1 MGMSSNDLTPG
12 NTFAGN
18 QVAVPM
24 RTANPG
30 ASVLPG
36 DEYAPSN
43 LYARLPQGIVTT
55 TVDQLFQW
63 ARKSSLWPMTFGLAC
78 CAIEMIGT
86 FMAKHDLDRFGLIG
100 QVGATPRQSD
110 LMIVSGT
117 LTTKMAPAVR
127 TLWEQMPE
135 PKWVISMGGCAT
147 CGGPYYRYPTV
158 ATADQVIPVD
168 VYIGGCPPRPE
179 ALMHGILKLQEKI
192 MRQAKEG
199 RRPTPDLELVLAGNG
214 VSDGVVTNGVAHGA
228 GDEAAVGARA

>member
-1 MGMSSNDLTPG
+1 MGMTAPLPPVPPPGQYPDL
-12 NTFAGN
+12 
-18 QVAVPM
+18 
-24 RTANPG
+24 NPQ
-30 ASVLPG
+30 P
-36 DEYAPSN
+36 DN

-55 TVDQLFQW
+55 TVDSLFQW

-78 CAIEMIGT
+78 CAIEMIAT

-117 LTTKMAPAVR
+117 VTTKMVPAIK
-127 TLWEQMPE
+127 TLYDQMPE

-158 ATADQVIPVD
+158 VQGVDQAIPVD

-192 MRQAKEG
+192 MRQAREG
-199 RRPTPDLELVLAGNG
+199 RRPRPDMELVLGG
-214 VSDGVVTNGVAHGA
+214 PEGPGA
-228 GDEAAVGARA
+228 DLTQEAAG

>member
-1 MGMSSNDLTPG
+1 VT
-12 NTFAGN
+12 
-18 QVAVPM
+18 
-24 RTANPG
+24 
-30 ASVLPG
+30 
-36 DEYAPSN
+36 APSTTSPSAAPSAPAGAPAEQFPDLNPQPDN

-55 TVDQLFQW
+55 TVHQLFQW

-117 LTTKMAPAVR
+117 VTTKMVPAIK
-127 TLWEQMPE
+127 TLYDQMPE

-158 ATADQVIPVD
+158 VQGVDQAIPVD

-199 RRPTPDLELVLAGNG
+199 RRPRPDMELVLEG
-214 VSDGVVTNGVAHGA
+214 DGVAQ
-228 GDEAAVGARA
+228 EAAG

>member
-1 MGMSSNDLTPG
+1 MGMIAPHTASAGTSS
-12 NTFAGN
+12 AIGN
-18 QVAVPM
+18 QTAVAGAPG
-24 RTANPG
+24 TLPELNPQ
-30 ASVLPG
+30 P
-36 DEYAPSN
+36 EN

-55 TVDQLFQW
+55 SVDQLFQW

-117 LTTKMAPAVR
+117 VTTKMVPAIK
-127 TLWEQMPE
+127 TLYDQMPE

-158 ATADQVIPVD
+158 VQGVDQAIPVD

-179 ALMHGILKLQEKI
+179 ALIHGILKLQEKI

-199 RRPTPDLELVLAGNG
+199 RRPTPDMELVLAG
-214 VSDGVVTNGVAHGA
+214 DGV
-228 GDEAAVGARA
+228 AAA

>member
-1 MGMSSNDLTPG
+1 MNMLDTAPA
-12 NTFAGN
+12 NTLAGN
-18 QVAVPM
+18 QTAVPP
-24 RTANPG
+24 AG
-30 ASVLPG
+30 ASGGPA
-36 DEYAPSN
+36 DDYQPTN

-199 RRPTPDLELVLAGNG
+199 RRPRPDLELVLAGEG
-214 VSDGVVTNGVAHGA
+214 VTDGVAAPVAAA
-228 GDEAAVGARA
+228 G

>member
-1 MGMSSNDLTPG
+1 MGVTAPPTPQPPVI
-12 NTFAGN
+12 GN
-18 QVAVPM
+18 QSAVGIPSGLVV
-24 RTANPG
+24 PG
-30 ASVLPG
+30 AADLNPQP
-36 DEYAPSN
+36 EN
-43 LYARLPQGIVTT
+43 LYARLPQGVVTT

-78 CAIEMIGT
+78 CAIEMIST

-117 LTTKMAPAVR
+117 VTTKMAPAVQR
-127 TLWEQMPE
+127 LWAQMPE

-158 ATADQVIPVD
+158 MQGVDQCIPVD

-199 RRPTPDLELVLAGNG
+199 RRPRPDFELVLSGGGVESTG
-214 VSDGVVTNGVAHGA
+214 VSP
-228 GDEAAVGARA
+228 EAA

>member
-1 MGMSSNDLTPG
+1 MGMSAPPMVTGDRR
-12 NTFAGN
+12 A
-18 QVAVPM
+18 AVPP
-24 RTANPG
+24 ADG
-30 ASVLPG
+30 LPAG
-36 DEYAPSN
+36 DLGPQPTN

-55 TVDQLFQW
+55 TIDQLFQW

-117 LTTKMAPAVR
+117 LTTKMAPAVK
-127 TLWEQMPE
+127 TLYDQMPE
-135 PKWVISMGGCAT
+135 PKWVISMGGCAS

-158 ATADQVIPVD
+158 TSADQVIPVD

-199 RRPTPDLELVLAGNG
+199 RRPRPDFELVLAGEG
-214 VSDGVVTNGVAHGA
+214 IEAEASPA
-228 GDEAAVGARA
+228 GTMA

>member
-1 MGMSSNDLTPG
+1 MANLLAPRVRTRGKESIYECGMPTIGQGWSQMNL
-12 NTFAGN
+12 
-18 QVAVPM
+18 
-24 RTANPG
+24 R
-30 ASVLPG
+30 
-36 DEYAPSN
+36 YY
-43 LYARLPQGIVTT
+43 LYAILFLIFE
-55 TVDQLFQW
+55 LFQW

-78 CAIEMIGT
+78 CAIEMIST

-117 LTTKMAPAVR
+117 VTTKMAPAVR
-127 TLWEQMPE
+127 ILWEQMPE

-158 ATADQVIPVD
+158 VQGVDQVIPVD

-199 RRPTPDLELVLAGNG
+199 RRPTADLELVLAGEG
-214 VSDGVVTNGVAHGA
+214 VEVA
-228 GDEAAVGARA
+228 

>member
-1 MGMSSNDLTPG
+1 MMAPPAPAAPRALHQDQTP
-12 NTFAGN
+12 
-18 QVAVPM
+18 
-24 RTANPG
+24 
-30 ASVLPG
+30 
-36 DEYAPSN
+36 DN
-43 LYARLPQGIVTT
+43 LFARLPQGVVTS

-117 LTTKMAPAVR
+117 VTTKMAPAVQR
-127 TLWEQMPE
+127 LYAQMPG

-158 ATADQVIPVD
+158 VQGVDQCVPVD

-192 MRQAKEG
+192 MRQRTTG
-199 RRPTPDLELVLAGNG
+199 FRPQPDLELVLAGEG
-214 VSDGVVTNGVAHGA
+214 ISAEA
-228 GDEAAVGARA
+228 EAAGRVGA

>member
-1 MGMSSNDLTPG
+1 MGMTAPSTPAGGTSS
-12 NTFAGN
+12 AIGN
-18 QVAVPM
+18 QTAVPGPAGAFPD
-24 RTANPG
+24 RNPQ
-30 ASVLPG
+30 P
-36 DEYAPSN
+36 EN

-55 TVDQLFQW
+55 SVDQLFQW

-78 CAIEMIGT
+78 CAIEMIAT

-117 LTTKMAPAVR
+117 VTTKMVPAIK
-127 TLWEQMPE
+127 TLFDQMPE

-158 ATADQVIPVD
+158 VQGVDQAIPVD

-199 RRPTPDLELVLAGNG
+199 RRPQPDMELVLAGEG
-214 VSDGVVTNGVAHGA
+214 IAQ
-228 GDEAAVGARA
+228 EAAG

>member
-1 MGMSSNDLTPG
+1 MGMTTLDPARDAGAPAATPG
-12 NTFAGN
+12 AHRDQT
-18 QVAVPM
+18 P
-24 RTANPG
+24 
-30 ASVLPG
+30 
-36 DEYAPSN
+36 DN
-43 LYARLPQGIVTT
+43 LFARLPQGVVTS

-117 LTTKMAPAVR
+117 VTTKMAPAVQR
-127 TLWEQMPE
+127 LYAQMPE

-158 ATADQVIPVD
+158 VQGVDQCVPVD
-168 VYIGGCPPRPE
+168 VSIGGCPPRPE

-192 MRQAKEG
+192 MRQRTTG
-199 RRPTPDLELVLAGNG
+199 FRPEPDLELVLAGEG
-214 VSDGVVTNGVAHGA
+214 ISSEA
-228 GDEAAVGARA
+228 EAAGRVGA

>member
-1 MGMSSNDLTPG
+1 MAATMASGPQPPVI
-12 NTFAGN
+12 GN
-18 QVAVPM
+18 QSAV
-24 RTANPG
+24 G
-30 ASVLPG
+30 SVPFSAR
-36 DEYAPSN
+36 DQQPDN
-43 LYARLPQGIVTT
+43 LFARLPQGVVTT
-55 TVDQLFQW
+55 SVDQVFQW

-78 CAIEMIGT
+78 CAIEMIAT

-117 LTTKMAPAVR
+117 VTTKMAPAVQR
-127 TLWEQMPE
+127 LYHQMPE

-158 ATADQVIPVD
+158 VQGVDQCIPVD

-192 MRQAKEG
+192 MRQSTVG
-199 RRPTPDLELVLAGNG
+199 RRPAPDLELVLAGEG
-214 VSDGVVTNGVAHGA
+214 ISE
-228 GDEAAVGARA
+228 EAAAAGTMGA

>member
-1 MGMSSNDLTPG
+1 MSAATLDASTDAGAPAATPG
-12 NTFAGN
+12 AATHRD
-18 QVAVPM
+18 QTP
-24 RTANPG
+24 
-30 ASVLPG
+30 
-36 DEYAPSN
+36 DN
-43 LYARLPQGIVTT
+43 LFARLPQGVVTSS
-55 TVDQLFQW
+55 VDQLFQW

-117 LTTKMAPAVR
+117 VTTKMAPAVQR
-127 TLWEQMPE
+127 LYAQMPE

-158 ATADQVIPVD
+158 VQGVDQCVPVD

-192 MRQAKEG
+192 MRQQTTG
-199 RRPTPDLELVLAGNG
+199 FRPEPDLELVLAG
-214 VSDGVVTNGVAHGA
+214 DGISAEA
-228 GDEAAVGARA
+228 EAAGRVGA

>member
-1 MGMSSNDLTPG
+1 VGVTAPQSPAGSTS
-12 NTFAGN
+12 AAIGN
-18 QVAVPM
+18 QSAVPGAPAM
-24 RTANPG
+24 TGAFPDHNPR
-30 ASVLPG
+30 P
-36 DEYAPSN
+36 EN

-55 TVDQLFQW
+55 SVDQLFQW

-78 CAIEMIGT
+78 CAIEMIAT

-117 LTTKMAPAVR
+117 VTTKMVPAIK
-127 TLWEQMPE
+127 TLYDQMPE
-135 PKWVISMGGCAT
+135 PRWVISMGGCAT

-158 ATADQVIPVD
+158 VQGVDQAIPVD

-199 RRPTPDLELVLAGNG
+199 RRPTPDMELVLSEGAQ
-214 VSDGVVTNGVAHGA
+214 GA
-228 GDEAAVGARA
+228 GAQEAAG

>member
-1 MGMSSNDLTPG
+1 MSAATVDLPSAGEPAATP
-12 NTFAGN
+12 TPATHRD
-18 QVAVPM
+18 Q
-24 RTANPG
+24 
-30 ASVLPG
+30 
-36 DEYAPSN
+36 APDN
-43 LYARLPQGIVTT
+43 LFARLPQGVVTSS
-55 TVDQLFQW
+55 VDQLFQW

-117 LTTKMAPAVR
+117 VTTKMAPAVQR
-127 TLWEQMPE
+127 LYAQMPE

-158 ATADQVIPVD
+158 VQGVDQCVPVD

-192 MRQAKEG
+192 MRQQTTG
-199 RRPTPDLELVLAGNG
+199 FRPEPDLELVLAGEG
-214 VSDGVVTNGVAHGA
+214 IGA
-228 GDEAAVGARA
+228 EAEAAGRVGA

>member
-1 MGMSSNDLTPG
+1 MGVTGPQPP
-12 NTFAGN
+12 AIGN
-18 QVAVPM
+18 QSATGAGGVAPQGS
-24 RTANPG
+24 RNPQ
-30 ASVLPG
+30 P
-36 DEYAPSN
+36 EN
-43 LYARLPQGIVTT
+43 LYARLPQGVVTT

-78 CAIEMIGT
+78 CAIEMIAT

-117 LTTKMAPAVR
+117 VTTKMAPAVQR
-127 TLWEQMPE
+127 LHAQMPE

-158 ATADQVIPVD
+158 MQGVDQCIPVD

-199 RRPTPDLELVLAGNG
+199 RRPTPDFELVLNGEGITPNGDHTAVEAG
-214 VSDGVVTNGVAHGA
+214 SAVAG
-228 GDEAAVGARA
+228 GRL